1 MRAVVQRVS
10 SASVTVDGE
19 SISSI
24 GPGLLVLL
32 GVRNGDTETDAVKLA
47 GRVAN
52 LRIFSDTEGKMNLSV
67 KDKDAEVL
75 VVSQFTLYADTAKG
89 RRPSFIDA
97 APSEV
102 AEPLINSFIKA
113 ISEIGASTRTGRFRA
128 HMRVELINDGPVT
141 VILETDHSVSAG

>member
-19 SISSI
+19 SVSSI

-32 GVRNGDTETDAVKLA
+32 GVRNGDTETDAIKLA

-52 LRIFSDTEGKMNLSV
+52 LRILSDTEGKMNLSV
-67 KDKDAEVL
+67 RDQDAEVL

-89 RRPSFIDA
+89 RR
-97 APSEV
+97 
-102 AEPLINSFIKA
+102 
-113 ISEIGASTRTGRFRA
+113 
-128 HMRVELINDGPVT
+128 
-141 VILETDHSVSAG
+141 